1 MSEMMHPAFW
11 LAALQIMGINILL
24 SGDNAVVIALAV
36 RALPPKERFWGMVLG
51 AGCAAVLLIL
61 FTGVVATLMQL
72 PYLKLAGGLAL
83 FWVAIKL
90 VSPQPHDAEDTPE
103 AVEDLWRAVRVV
115 VVANIVMSLDNVIA
129 VAAAA
134 KGNYFLLG
142 LGLAVSIPVV
152 IAGSALFLAIIERFP
167 IVVWGGG
174 ALLGWIAGGLL
185 PEDPIIAEH
194 FSEATADTLEIVC
207 GIAGAIIV
215 VLVGLYLVKSRRM
228 RKEPAE
234 AATPV
239 RDNEMNRAVRS
250 VGSAVRIGAT
260 ACPHD
265 CPSTCA
271 LEVELLDE
279 RTIGRIHG
287 AKDNDYT
294 AGVICAKVARYAERE
309 HHARRLL
316 HPLRRTGAKGS
327 GQYERIS
334 WDDALDLVAEKFLQT
349 EQRYGAESVW
359 PYYYAGTMGLVMRD
373 GINRLRHVKKYS
385 GFHSTICVN
394 PAYAGFAA
402 GVGRI
407 AGVDPREMAKSD

>member
-1 MSEMMHPAFW
+1 VDALLSEVMRPAFW

-51 AGCAAVLLIL
+51 AGAAAVLLII
-61 FTGVVATLMQL
+61 FTGIVATLMKL

-134 KGNYFLLG
+134 KGNYVLLG

-185 PEDPIIAEH
+185 PEDPVIAEH
-194 FSEATADTLEIVC
+194 FSEATADTLEVIC
-207 GIAGAIIV
+207 GIVGAIIV
-215 VLVGLYLVKSRRM
+215 VTVGLYLVKSRRM
-228 RKEPAE
+228 REE
-234 AATPV
+234 AA
-239 RDNEMNRAVRS
+239 
-250 VGSAVRIGAT
+250 
-260 ACPHD
+260 
-265 CPSTCA
+265 
-271 LEVELLDE
+271 
-279 RTIGRIHG
+279 
-287 AKDNDYT
+287 
-294 AGVICAKVARYAERE
+294 
-309 HHARRLL
+309 
-316 HPLRRTGAKGS
+316 
-327 GQYERIS
+327 
-334 WDDALDLVAEKFLQT
+334 
-349 EQRYGAESVW
+349 
-359 PYYYAGTMGLVMRD
+359 
-373 GINRLRHVKKYS
+373 
-385 GFHSTICVN
+385 
-394 PAYAGFAA
+394 
-402 GVGRI
+402 
-407 AGVDPREMAKSD
+407 

>member
-1 MSEMMHPAFW
+1 VDVLISEMMRPAFW

-51 AGCAAVLLIL
+51 AGAAAVLLIV
-61 FTGVVATLMQL
+61 FTGIVATLMTL

-90 VSPQPHDAEDTPE
+90 VSPQAHDSENTPE

-134 KGNYFLLG
+134 KGNYLLLG

-194 FSEATADTLEIVC
+194 FSEATAETLEVVC
-207 GIAGAIIV
+207 GVAGAIIV
-215 VLVGLYLVKSRRM
+215 VLVGMYMVKS
-228 RKEPAE
+228 
-234 AATPV
+234 
-239 RDNEMNRAVRS
+239 S
-250 VGSAVRIGAT
+250 
-260 ACPHD
+260 
-265 CPSTCA
+265 
-271 LEVELLDE
+271 
-279 RTIGRIHG
+279 
-287 AKDNDYT
+287 
-294 AGVICAKVARYAERE
+294 
-309 HHARRLL
+309 
-316 HPLRRTGAKGS
+316 
-327 GQYERIS
+327 
-334 WDDALDLVAEKFLQT
+334 
-349 EQRYGAESVW
+349 
-359 PYYYAGTMGLVMRD
+359 
-373 GINRLRHVKKYS
+373 RLREEE
-385 GFHSTICVN
+385 
-394 PAYAGFAA
+394 A
-402 GVGRI
+402 
-407 AGVDPREMAKSD
+407 